1 MGEGTSTKHTCRN
14 RSLIDRII
22 SHHSQ
27 YLYLSSGCP
36 SATTLDISQLTLSAS
51 SFFFW
56 DLFRNDCGSCSWHTL
71 ARRSGPSAENSRGVS
86 WKGERCHW
94 CLEFTFLVWWISVYV
109 LHVLIRCCMNP
120 SFLLGPEDPKR
131 WRGFML
137 GSFSGPASN
146 SIIEDPNLLTSAG
159 QAKMEK
165 SAGYQKNKIEGETQA
180 PHPRYPNLS
189 LFWILSKWLLLSDP
203 RQHQPASFHGGPVAL
218 QARVP
223 QAGLLSPSARLT
235 QTKTDRPQ
243 DIRFE
248 ETNKVLNKTT
258 IEQEGCQNNQLKP
271 LKPQAA

>member
-1 MGEGTSTKHTCRN
+1 
-14 RSLIDRII
+14 
-22 SHHSQ
+22 
-27 YLYLSSGCP
+27 
-36 SATTLDISQLTLSAS
+36 
-51 SFFFW
+51 
-56 DLFRNDCGSCSWHTL
+56 
-71 ARRSGPSAENSRGVS
+71 
-86 WKGERCHW
+86 
-94 CLEFTFLVWWISVYV
+94 
-109 LHVLIRCCMNP
+109 
-120 SFLLGPEDPKR
+120 
-131 WRGFML
+131 ML

-146 SIIEDPNLLTSAG
+146 SIIEDPNLLASVG

-165 SAGYQKNKIEGETQA
+165 SAGYQKNKIEGKTQA
-180 PHPRYPNLS
+180 PHLRYPNLS
-189 LFWILSKWLLLSDP
+189 LLWILSKWLILSDP